1 MNTTFTGPNINGQL
15 FLGKIFGFPEF
26 LQVSTKIKH
35 DNASKKGI
43 DTFNCACYYNNM
55 TRSIARVKLK
65 GEGGLNIKLR
75 AARETSGKTQAQVA
89 KEAQIAERLYQDY
102 EYDKREPG
110 VRTAIRIARALN
122 STVEALFGASTKE
135 KG

>member
-1 MNTTFTGPNINGQL
+1 
-15 FLGKIFGFPEF
+15 
-26 LQVSTKIKH
+26 
-35 DNASKKGI
+35 
-43 DTFNCACYYNNM
+43 M
-55 TRSIARVKLK
+55 TRSIAHVKLK

>member
-1 MNTTFTGPNINGQL
+1 
-15 FLGKIFGFPEF
+15 
-26 LQVSTKIKH
+26 
-35 DNASKKGI
+35 
-43 DTFNCACYYNNM
+43 M